1 MNSRHVLARFEALR
15 SCIACGIG
23 VLLLAI
29 VMLCSCISLP
39 VNIEQSLAVATVPA
53 ESYILLA
60 KLAPRFLCSF
70 VQGLFD
76 LMSKFLTKRM
86 IMTRPRSGKVC
97 LASSRHRWSAVICSP
112 LHSN

>member
-1 MNSRHVLARFEALR
+1 
-15 SCIACGIG
+15 
-23 VLLLAI
+23 
-29 VMLCSCISLP
+29 MLCSCISLP

-97 LASSRHRWSAVICSP
+97 LASSDLQSATFKLNIRF
-112 LHSN
+112 SNVASELLIWVSQAARREPDVSV